1 MAGRKTGAP
10 TGGED
15 GKDTISA
22 SRKRGGKSQAS
33 GGAGA
38 KTEKL
43 NVLRSERFAHF
54 YKNGA
59 VTAKLEITVAEA
71 AGVVSGKRSVVSA
84 KSAGEADGAKAAGGA
99 VDVKATGGA
108 VNVKT
113 QGGAVNVKTQGGAV
127 DAKAAGEAVG
137 AKTQG
142 GAVDVKATGG
152 AVDAKAAGEAVDAKL
167 TGGAADIKAT
177 SGAVDAKAS
186 GGAADVK
193 VASGAVDVKAT
204 SGAADAKSTGE
215 TVDAKNPG
223 GATDLKTSGGRKKRR
238 GKRSERAHGGG
249 GVFGFIDRHA
259 ACVRE
264 AFDREISAAADGEY
278 ERMRAAGRAYKYR
291 PCVLRAAYTVARRGA
306 KTVVFARIN
315 CVCGRAVL
323 FSGEAE
329 YTFYRLGGREFFAR
343 ERRDY
348 SVKNS

>member
-22 SRKRGGKSQAS
+22 SRKKGGKSQAS

-43 NVLRSERFAHF
+43 TVLRSERFAHF

-71 AGVVSGKRSVVSA
+71 AAGGVVSGKLSVVSSKA
-84 KSAGEADGAKAAGGA
+84 AGEADGAKAAGEAADVKAANGAADVKTADEAADAKSSGGAVDAKLASGAANAKATGGAVDVKAASGA
-99 VDVKATGGA
+99 VDVKATGGTA
-108 VNVKT
+108 
-113 QGGAVNVKTQGGAV
+113 
-127 DAKAAGEAVG
+127 DA
-137 AKTQG
+137 
-142 GAVDVKATGG
+142 KATGG
-152 AVDAKAAGEAVDAKL
+152 AVDAK
-167 TGGAADIKAT
+167 
-177 SGAVDAKAS
+177 
-186 GGAADVK
+186 
-193 VASGAVDVKAT
+193 
-204 SGAADAKSTGE
+204 
-215 TVDAKNPG
+215 NPG
-223 GATDLKTSGGRKKRR
+223 GAAESKTSGGRKKRR
-238 GKRSERAHGGG
+238 GKRSERGRGGG
-249 GVFGFIDRHA
+249 GALGFIDRHA

-264 AFDREISAAADGEY
+264 AFDREISAAADSEY

-291 PCVLRAAYTVARRGA
+291 PCVLRAAYTVVRRGA
-306 KTVVFARIN
+306 KTAVFARIN
-315 CVCGRAVL
+315 CVSGRVTL